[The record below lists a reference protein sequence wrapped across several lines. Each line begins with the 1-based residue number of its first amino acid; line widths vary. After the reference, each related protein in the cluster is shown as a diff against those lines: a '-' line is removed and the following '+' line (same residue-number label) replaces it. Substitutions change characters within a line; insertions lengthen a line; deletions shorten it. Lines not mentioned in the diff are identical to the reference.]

1 MNEISLLL
9 MYWADKYLDLSMM
22 WAEKGIQKYDSSSYL
37 DPRPKYSGAE
47 ALEQAR
53 QERLAAE
60 AAKMAISEIAP
71 ERYDPP
77 SPEAGPNLSGPYEN
91 VSLEEKIRLQN
102 ILGGSR

>member
-22 WAEKGIQKYDSSSYL
+22 WANKGLQKYDSSYYL
-37 DPRPKYSGAE
+37 DPRPQYSGADV
-47 ALEQAR
+47 LEQAR

-71 ERYDPP
+71 ERYESSKVP
-77 SPEAGPNLSGPYEN
+77 GPNYSGPYQN

-102 ILGGSR
+102 ILGGSK